1 VNKMVCEDCLTIFYS
16 AAARTLVER
25 RQPCPNCGGRLILD
39 EEDPVGDDPGL
50 SLVAGEGG
58 GPPSGVD
65 RRVGERRR
73 GERRVGPDRRRT
85 PSRFPRA

>member
-39 EEDPVGDDPGL
+39 EDDPPA
-50 SLVAGEGG
+50 SLTLVGAEPGAEE
-58 GPPSGVD
+58 
-65 RRVGERRR
+65 RRVGERRM
-73 GERRVGPDRRRT
+73 GERRSGADRRDARG
-85 PSRFPRA
+85 